1 MCIALP
7 GKITRIFGSPLLP
20 MAAVEYGAVT
30 KECCLA
36 YVPEAAVGDY
46 VLVQSGFAMTLL
58 ETQEALR
65 ILSAFRE
72 IGVLGANPGATAP
85 ATLGET
91 CTSWP

>member
-7 GKITRIFGSPLLP
+7 GKIARIFGNPLLP
-20 MAAVEYGAVT
+20 MATVEYGAVT

-46 VLVQSGFAMTLL
+46 VLVQSGFAMSLL
-58 ETQEALR
+58 ETQEALQ
-65 ILSAFRE
+65 ILAAFRE
-72 IGVLGANPGATAP
+72 IGLLGADPGATALS
-85 ATLGET
+85 TLGET